1 MSRAITTRRP
11 RRSAVLALLV
21 LAGLSLVPGAL
32 RAQGRFLLQLGP
44 RPGDTLHLEFEQRT
58 ELTSAAREGSDA
70 SRTVMGMHVWSR
82 VIAETRQPARISV
95 IAATDSAMAVTSDGS
110 DGTPGVPRRAM
121 VVGQMTRFHLAP
133 DGTVRVPD
141 DGTADARELA
151 QSMSLVPATLP
162 AGPVRIGQRWSRE
175 MPVAM
180 GGPGEP
186 GKVQA
191 TFQLDSV
198 GRQGEL
204 AYLSMRGQLV
214 RDSVPAGPPRG
225 TFMKVAGTMT
235 GFLVL
240 DRKRGWFTRSQF
252 LMVLNSVLTP
262 PVGSGSAPLRFVT
275 RVSQAMWVTDGARG
289 ARGK

>member
-1 MSRAITTRRP
+1 MLRTFLARGRRV
-11 RRSAVLALLV
+11 ALLALV
-21 LAGLSLVPGAL
+21 AL
-32 RAQGRFLLQLGP
+32 PAALPAQARFVLQLGP

-58 ELTSAAREGSDA
+58 ELTSAARDKGEPSK
-70 SRTVMGMHVWSR
+70 TMMGMHVWSR
-82 VIAETRQPARISV
+82 VIAETREPARISV

-110 DGTPGVPRRAM
+110 DGAPGLPRRAM

-151 QSMSLVPATLP
+151 QSMSVVPATLP
-162 AGPVRIGQRWSRE
+162 PGPVMIGQRWNRE

-180 GGPGEP
+180 GGPGQA

-191 TFQLDSV
+191 VFRFDSV
-198 GRQGEL
+198 GRNGEV
-204 AYLSMRGQLV
+204 AYLSMKGQLV